1 MPYHPHVGASG
12 VHPVRVPLR
21 SMAALRRRS
30 DRVWVS
36 SAVALVPLRGPGA
49 GAGAGA
55 AAVAVA
61 ARRARARVR
70 VGRRG

>member
-1 MPYHPHVGASG
+1 
-12 VHPVRVPLR
+12 
-21 SMAALRRRS
+21 MAALRRRS
-30 DRVWVS
+30 DRVWGS
-36 SAVALVPLRGPGA
+36 SAVALVPLRGTGA